1 MAQTAENNNK
11 LLHRRGC
18 WYIIGLSMSYYNE
31 QGIYGM
37 RRATRL
43 LAAVAALAMA
53 IALGACT
60 GPEPIQT
67 GIGSFTYEQKFMS
80 EIEDL
85 KAGEGNTLL
94 VIYLTPA
101 AGTAADLD
109 AAREYFYSGTKME
122 LAGETHDL
130 KVLVYEKVD
139 GSYIR
144 YGLIFEVKDNGYS
157 DKAEQPQVKLILPQ
171 AANQSAS

>member
-1 MAQTAENNNK
+1 MK
-11 LLHRRGC
+11 
-18 WYIIGLSMSYYNE
+18 
-31 QGIYGM
+31 
-37 RRATRL
+37 RASRL
-43 LAAVAALAMA
+43 LAVAVALVMA
-53 IALGACT
+53 VALGACT

-67 GIGSFTYEQKFMS
+67 GIGSFTYEQKFMP

-109 AAREYFYSGTKME
+109 AAREYFYSGTKVE
-122 LAGETHDL
+122 LAEETYDF
-130 KVLVYEKVD
+130 KALVYEKVD

-157 DKAEQPQVKLILPQ
+157 EEAEQPQVKLILPQ

>member
-1 MAQTAENNNK
+1 MK
-11 LLHRRGC
+11 
-18 WYIIGLSMSYYNE
+18 
-31 QGIYGM
+31 
-37 RRATRL
+37 RASRL
-43 LAAVAALAMA
+43 LAVAVALVMA
-53 IALGACT
+53 VALGACT

-67 GIGSFTYEQKFMS
+67 GIGSFTYEQKFMP

-109 AAREYFYSGTKME
+109 AAREYFYSGTKVE
-122 LAGETHDL
+122 LAEETYDF
-130 KVLVYEKVD
+130 KALVYEKVD

-144 YGLIFEVKDNGYS
+144 YGLIFEVRDNGYS
-157 DKAEQPQVKLILPQ
+157 EEAEQPQVKLILPQ
-171 AANQSAS
+171 TPGNAAS

>member
-11 LLHRRGC
+11 LLHRQGR
-18 WYIIGLSMSYYNE
+18 WYIIGLSTSYYFE
-31 QGIYGM
+31 QGIIGM
-37 RRATRL
+37 RKASRL
-43 LAAVAALAMA
+43 LAVAVALVMA

-67 GIGSFTYEQKFMS
+67 GIGSFTYEQKFMP

-101 AGTAADLD
+101 AGTPVDLD
-109 AAREYFYSGTKME
+109 AAREYFYSGTRVE
-122 LAGETHDL
+122 LAGETYDFKAL
-130 KVLVYEKVD
+130 AYEKVD

-157 DKAEQPQVKLILPQ
+157 EKAEQPQVKLILPQ
-171 AANQSAS
+171 AAGNTAS